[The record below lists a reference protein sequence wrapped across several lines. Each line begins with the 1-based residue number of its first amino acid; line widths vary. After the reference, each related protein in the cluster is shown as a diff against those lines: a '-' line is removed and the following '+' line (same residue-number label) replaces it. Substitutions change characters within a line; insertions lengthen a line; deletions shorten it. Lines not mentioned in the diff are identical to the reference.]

1 MQDGIYPMTE
11 NKVWSKLPCGIG
23 SSLVKVEFSESEGY
37 YIKPHVFT
45 ADDLSQYGETLFPSI
60 KDAHNKIRELR
71 KEEKKNAD

>member
-1 MQDGIYPMTE
+1 MGMDTMTDD
-11 NKVWSKLPCGIG
+11 KVWFKLPCSVGT
-23 SSLVKVEFSESEGY
+23 SLVKVEFSESDGY